1 MSSQFRRLVWKEFH
15 VQKGLW
21 IAMAMPIAV
30 VGFEGYSRLVT
41 GDHETDFIAYAMVSA
56 CVVALIF
63 LIVSA
68 ALLFAGE
75 EEAGTALWLRQ
86 LPLKTSTLI
95 GAKLVTSIVGTVA
108 LLTFGVLTLI
118 IAGTFWGDAGI
129 LLPRFTIFRNTSTE
143 VLQCWATAIVTL
155 FSVAVVYS
163 LMLKKVFLTLGCW
176 TVTAFVYT
184 IVVLRTNGGLL
195 SPAFFWTIPV
205 ATLLVIPLGYRWHV
219 GRHRWFGLR
228 VPSLPLSAKSRQF
241 LAKTFPT
248 FALVYPQPSRRVVL
262 PRLSVRSEGSL
273 LRRATAIPTVFG
285 RTVAVLAWRE
295 IRFAV
300 RFVAIALLLGAVAIA
315 ARGLSARSAPWPSML
330 IFLLVI
336 ECGLR
341 TFRHDQ
347 QKLHGLFWSHRGV
360 SPLLV
365 WLVRNAVW
373 LSALCFV
380 SVAFLLG
387 DLLPEMLDPPGANSV
402 RGHSSGTGDIISR
415 IHRPTLPTV
424 SVVEDLLFQ
433 VNVTLALLVG
443 MFAIS
448 QLASCWI
455 RRPILAACAGLYGAI
470 SIFGWLSYL
479 IHTDIP
485 LVISAWPMIGLCFV
499 AMLITRRD
507 WMDRRM
513 SLRIGLERAAIIVV
527 PCLCMWRILQ
537 WL

>member
-1 MSSQFRRLVWKEFH
+1 FH

-56 CVVALIF
+56 CVIAFIF

-95 GAKLVTSIVGTVA
+95 GAKLVASIVGTLA
-108 LLTFGVLTLI
+108 LPTFAVLTLI
-118 IAGTFWGDAGI
+118 IAGLFWGDAGI
-129 LLPRFTIFRNTSTE
+129 HLPRFTILPRLPFFRNTSTE

-163 LMLKKVFLTLGCW
+163 LILRKVFPALGCW
-176 TVTAFVYT
+176 AVTAFVYT
-184 IVVLRTNGGLL
+184 VVVLRTNGGLL
-195 SPAFFWTIPV
+195 SPAFLWTIPV
-205 ATLLVIPLGYRWHV
+205 ATMLVIPLGYRWHV
-219 GRHRWFGLR
+219 GRHRWFRRR
-228 VPSLPLSAKSRQF
+228 VPSLPLSATSRQF

-248 FALVYPQPSRRVVL
+248 FARVYSQPSRRLML
-262 PRLSVRSEGSL
+262 PSLSVRSEGSL
-273 LRRATAIPTVFG
+273 LRRSTAIPTVLG

-295 IRFAV
+295 MRFAV
-300 RFVAIALLLGAVAIA
+300 RFVAIALLLGTVAIA
-315 ARGLSARSAPWPSML
+315 ARGPGARSVPWPSML

-387 DLLPEMLDPPGANSV
+387 DLLPEMLNPPGTNSIP
-402 RGHSSGTGDIISR
+402 GHSSGISDIISQ

-424 SVVEDLLFQ
+424 SVADDLLFQ

-443 MFAIS
+443 TFAIN

-455 RRPILAACAGLYGAI
+455 RRPILAACAGLYGTV
-470 SIFGWLSYL
+470 SLWFWLSYL

-499 AMLITRRD
+499 AMVISRRD
-507 WMDRRM
+507 WMDRRT
-513 SLRIGLERAAIIVV
+513 SLQIGLKRAAMIVV
-527 PCLCMWRILQ
+527 PCLCMWRMLQ